1 MHFTTPVRENTLV
14 GHVIRSLEVE
24 RESAC
29 TVSCYLEV
37 NCVSLNLG
45 PLQDGKHVCELSDSD
60 HHIHPEDL
68 VRRVGFAYKGTK
80 QVGINYRTFIHP
92 ASFLPSFVRPSVYPF
107 INTLY

>member
-1 MHFTTPVRENTLV
+1 MHFTKPVRENALV

-29 TVSCYLEV
+29 TVNCYLEA

-60 HHIHPEDL
+60 YHIHPEDL

-80 QVGINYRTFIHP
+80 KVRP
-92 ASFLPSFVRPSVYPF
+92 AGGMTYIFKELSSFLPSFLIWISLF
-107 INTLY
+107 